1 MPIRKQEKR
10 KLKGIYL
17 KRKFMSPLM
26 HLLKYG
32 FKNEDEYDNEIRNEF
47 LKRNN
52 DRLVNKL
59 SIIWEG
65 TRKLRKEM
73 GKSCT
78 QEMIEFYEKEIKEW
92 DL

>member
-1 MPIRKQEKR
+1 
-10 KLKGIYL
+10 
-17 KRKFMSPLM
+17 MSPLM